1 MPVAVRELRR
11 SGAGIETA
19 GADGVLIFPNVLS
32 CIAVAAYAGGT
43 LAGAHVTV
51 ADQGDLERIRA
62 DLVSA
67 VGGGIPTFYI
77 AGPVDGYELS
87 HFGDDARVTRT
98 ESGVDICM
106 KNVGG
111 DVQTFKRSAGSGGVL
126 SETGFRPV
134 TRGCG
139 GCCIMM

>member
-1 MPVAVRELRR
+1 MPVAVRELRG
-11 SGAGIETA
+11 SGRGIETA
-19 GADGVLIFPNVLS
+19 GTDGVLIFPNVLS

-51 ADQGDLERIRA
+51 ADQGNLERVREG
-62 DLVSA
+62 LVSA
-67 VGGGIPTFYI
+67 VGGGTPTFYI
-77 AGPVDGYELS
+77 AGPVDGYELG
-87 HFGDDARVTRT
+87 HFGDDVQVTRT
-98 ESGVDICM
+98 EGGVDIRV

-111 DVQTFKRSAGSGGVL
+111 EIQISKRPAGSGGDL
-126 SETGFRPV
+126 TETGFRPV